1 MRHSVAIVG
10 GGISGLAAA
19 HRLREISPEVD
30 VLLIESADRLGGV
43 INTVRH
49 DGLLLEMG
57 ADSFL
62 TKPDTAINLCRRVG
76 LESEVI
82 STRRDFR
89 RAFVVSRGALRNI
102 PEGFML
108 MAPSRIWPIL
118 TTPILSPLGK
128 LRLALECIVPRSDAQ
143 CDESLAQ
150 FAIRRFGRE
159 AYQKLIQP
167 LAGGI
172 YSADPNLLSMSATM
186 PRFRQMEQRS
196 GSITLDLKR
205 SRDRNSSESNTG
217 VRYGQFASLRNG
229 MCSLVNALKDRL
241 PPDSVNLETEVQTI
255 IPLANR
261 RWRIITI
268 GRDRLQLDVD
278 AVIVAVPAHRAATIF
293 ELGFPASAQEFRKID
308 STSSAVLAM
317 AYRREQIRHP
327 LDGFG
332 FVVPLAEQRQ
342 ILSCSF
348 SSIKFENR
356 APPGLELFRV
366 FMGGECQP
374 ELLGKTDEELVKIA
388 QRELTQLLKIHGRP
402 HFTHVTRHVRN
413 IPQYHVG
420 HVDRISRIEHLL
432 GDMPT
437 LRLAGSLLKGGG
449 VPGCVASGEDA
460 AERVWNELKHQ
471 ESELAI

>member
-150 FAIRRFGRE
+150 FAIRR
-159 AYQKLIQP
+159 
-167 LAGGI
+167 LAG
-172 YSADPNLLSMSATM
+172 
-186 PRFRQMEQRS
+186 
-196 GSITLDLKR
+196 
-205 SRDRNSSESNTG
+205 
-217 VRYGQFASLRNG
+217 
-229 MCSLVNALKDRL
+229 RL
-241 PPDSVNLETEVQTI
+241 TKS
-255 IPLANR
+255 
-261 RWRIITI
+261 
-268 GRDRLQLDVD
+268 
-278 AVIVAVPAHRAATIF
+278 
-293 ELGFPASAQEFRKID
+293 
-308 STSSAVLAM
+308 
-317 AYRREQIRHP
+317 
-327 LDGFG
+327 
-332 FVVPLAEQRQ
+332 
-342 ILSCSF
+342 
-348 SSIKFENR
+348 
-356 APPGLELFRV
+356 
-366 FMGGECQP
+366 
-374 ELLGKTDEELVKIA
+374 
-388 QRELTQLLKIHGRP
+388 
-402 HFTHVTRHVRN
+402 
-413 IPQYHVG
+413 
-420 HVDRISRIEHLL
+420 
-432 GDMPT
+432 
-437 LRLAGSLLKGGG
+437 
-449 VPGCVASGEDA
+449 
-460 AERVWNELKHQ
+460 
-471 ESELAI
+471 